1 MSVAKQSTIDTENKI
16 VNEWSPS
23 SRINKLLEAHT
34 KSKAGLGAERAIH
47 YTEFYKKKGGAYKNT
62 SILKAEALAYH
73 LRKRSIR
80 IHKHELIVGSHTEH
94 RIGAICH
101 IELAGFAM
109 LEDLF
114 RFEKRA
120 VNPLYVD
127 PKSRRKLVFSV
138 IPYWLTKNLSAKAF
152 PLFQGMKYMYE
163 QLNAKQFVINEA
175 GGIAHF
181 LPNYAELITLGTQ
194 GLNAKI
200 EQQAQNNLSQPQQNQ
215 QNAHKIALKGLEH
228 FAARYRQLAIENNN
242 FEIAKLLERSPYKP
256 AETLQEALQTIW
268 FFQMVIQIES
278 LDQGISLGRIDQY
291 LYPLYLKEKTKDNFD
306 PNHIRDLFCAFCI
319 KLSEV
324 IPLFSERVTEMF
336 SGLPSGQAATI
347 GGLDEHLKDASNE
360 LSFLL
365 LDVID
370 QFKTRQPNWHTRIH
384 KYTCSKFKHRI
395 FEVVGNGGGSPALY
409 NDDIIIPALQKRFP
423 QTNSIW
429 NYATV
434 GCVEPALSG
443 ESFTS
448 SDAAI
453 FNFALV
459 LETIITSPKIIKKIK
474 SMEDLWSI
482 LAKELTN
489 QVNYLQYCL
498 DHIEIANKDSH
509 PTPFS
514 SLTVS
519 GAIETSTDLS
529 AGGANFNASGI
540 QAVGIA
546 DLANSLVAIEELI
559 YKQQK
564 TTLDELALA
573 CSNNFKDQKN
583 LHARLLSCEK
593 FGNDAPQ
600 VDAIAGKLVKMF
612 DAEISSRKN
621 TRGGRWMPGFYS
633 MTCHQS
639 MGKQMSALPSGR
651 LQGEALAD
659 GLAPTDG
666 SDKLGPTA
674 SLNSIVSI
682 DHSIFSNGINLNIK
696 FNAETIKGKK
706 GTFILEGLI
715 TGYFEQGGMQVQINV
730 LDPQIL
736 LAARNAPEKHQ
747 NLLVRVSGYSAYF
760 VDLTPRMQDEI
771 IKRTL
776 QDI

>member
-1 MSVAKQSTIDTENKI
+1 MSVAKQSTTHTKSKQ
-16 VNEWSPS
+16 VHEWSPS
-23 SRINKLLEAHT
+23 SRINKLLKAHAN
-34 KSKAGLGAERAIH
+34 SKASLGAERAIH
-47 YTEFYKKKGGAYKNT
+47 YTEFYRNSGDLYESAAK
-62 SILKAEALAYH
+62 LKAEALAYH
-73 LRKRSIR
+73 LRKRSIH
-80 IHKHELIVGSHTEH
+80 INKNELIIGSHTEH

-109 LEDLF
+109 LEDIF

-127 PKSRRKLVFSV
+127 PKARRKLVFSV
-138 IPYWLTKNLSAKAF
+138 IPYWLTKNLPAKAF
-152 PLFQGMKYMYE
+152 PVLQGIKYMYQ
-163 QLNAKQFVINEA
+163 QLNAKQFVINET

-181 LPNYAELITLGTQ
+181 LPNYAELISLGTE
-194 GLNAKI
+194 GLHAKI
-200 EQQAQNNLSQPQQNQ
+200 KQNEHENLNQTQQNQ
-215 QNAHKIALKGLEH
+215 LNAHRISLNGLEH
-228 FAARYRQLAIENNN
+228 FAARYKQLAIKNNN
-242 FEIAKLLERSPYKP
+242 FEMAKLLERAPYKP
-256 AETLQEALQTIW
+256 AETLHEALQTIW

-291 LYPLYLKEKTKDNFD
+291 LYPLYLKEKTKDYFD
-306 PNHIRDLFCAFCI
+306 PDHVRDLFCAFCI

-347 GGLDEHLKDASNE
+347 GGLDENLQDASNE

-370 QFKTRQPNWHTRIH
+370 KFKTRQPNWHARIH
-384 KYTCSKFKHRI
+384 KHSCSKFKHRI

-409 NDDIIIPALQKRFP
+409 NDAVIIPSLQKRF
-423 QTNSIW
+423 QEANSVW

-453 FNFALV
+453 FNFALI
-459 LETIITSPKIIKKIK
+459 LENIITSPKIIKKIR
-474 SMEDLWSI
+474 SMEDLWVA

-498 DHIEIANKDSH
+498 NHIEVANKESH
-509 PTPFS
+509 PIPFS
-514 SLTVS
+514 SLTVK
-519 GAIETSTDLS
+519 GTIETATDLS

-546 DLANSLVAIEELI
+546 DLANSLVAIEELV
-559 YKQQK
+559 YKKQK
-564 TTLDELALA
+564 TTLEELACI
-573 CSNNFKDQKN
+573 CSNNFKDQEE

-593 FGNDAPQ
+593 FGNDQPR
-600 VDAIAGKLVKMF
+600 VDSFARQLVEMF
-612 DAEISSRKN
+612 DTEISGRKN
-621 TRGGRWMPGFYS
+621 TRGGDWIPGLYS

-666 SDKLGPTA
+666 SDRLGPTA
-674 SLNSIVSI
+674 SLNSIVRI
-682 DHSIFSNGINLNIK
+682 DHTRISNGINLNIK
-696 FNAETIKGKK
+696 FNAETIKGKN
-706 GTFILEGLI
+706 GSFILEGLI

-730 LDPQIL
+730 LDPQVL
-736 LAARNAPEKHQ
+736 LAAKNAPEKHQ

-760 VDLTPRMQDEI
+760 VDLTPEMQDEI
-771 IKRTL
+771 INRTL
-776 QDI
+776 QGI